1 MSRISSSVSPGA
13 ASDPTI
19 SSTSAT
25 VSRLGIVV
33 EIDGWRRTNRI
44 ADDGSVAREVCR
56 VAYLKEDVDDP
67 DFTAWVDVDPAS
79 VDGAEPLE
87 AQRVAVQTAARRR
100 EGIA

>member
-1 MSRISSSVSPGA
+1 MAKRIRA
-13 ASDPTI
+13 IRQT
-19 SSTSAT
+19 TET
-25 VSRLGIVV
+25 YY
-33 EIDGWRRTNRI
+33 